1 MAIEGKWSQSSI
13 EWLNDGDWEWGAS
26 TMPVE
31 SFEDAQSKGLF
42 IIHYEFTSA
51 TIIYITFL
59 IFLYSKWLDTQ
70 SKYEYCC
77 NWFLCCGPF

>member
-1 MAIEGKWSQSSI
+1 
-13 EWLNDGDWEWGAS
+13 
-26 TMPVE
+26 MPVE

-59 IFLYSKWLDTQ
+59 IFIYSK
-70 SKYEYCC
+70 
-77 NWFLCCGPF
+77 